1 MTPEEVYLGLTILV
15 AFVGT
20 AIIWND
26 LCTSSN
32 TYQYVSDNESEQEE
46 EETSTEKEDAS
57 FKED

>member
-1 MTPEEVYLGLTILV
+1 MTPEEVYLVLTIFA

-20 AIIWND
+20 AIVWND

-32 TYQYVSDNESEQEE
+32 PYQYISDDESDEE
-46 EETSTEKEDAS
+46 KEETSTEEQDVS